1 MNKMNNQDT
10 IATDIISDNEIIAR
24 VLGGEKDLYALLIRK
39 YNQRLYR
46 VGMSIIND
54 DAEVEDVMQVANIK
68 AYENLGKFEFKSAF
82 STWITKI
89 LINESLLRMKK
100 RKHLSNINEDM
111 ITNQI
116 SLQRSPYG
124 QHNPVD
130 SKTPLMNLV
139 NSELKIIL
147 EKAIQQLPEIYR
159 TVFIMR
165 EIENMNVAETA
176 ECLGLST
183 VNVKV
188 RLNRAKVMLKNLLS
202 EYYQKDDI
210 LNFHLSRCDN
220 IIGNVMKQIDSL

>member
-116 SLQRSPYG
+116 S
-124 QHNPVD
+124 QHHPVD

-147 EKAIQQLPEIYR
+147 EKAIQQLPGKYR
-159 TVFIMR
+159 TVFMMR

-176 ECLGLST
+176 ECLDLSA

-188 RLNRAKVMLKNLLS
+188 RLNRARVMLRNLLS
-202 EYYQKDDI
+202 DYYQKDDL

-220 IIGNVMKQIDSL
+220 IVENVMKQIDSL